1 MHQHPGRDHAGRHHA
16 GFTLL
21 EVLVAMAIV
30 AVAITTMLQL
40 SSQSLRLLK
49 LTGEQQDATLLADRL
64 LREVEPTAEE
74 VRSGEEGAFAWE
86 RRVGILAVTEELA
99 PPSGPAPV
107 LYSVSVAVRWAQGRS
122 VSVSSLRTRTAPA
135 GQAVP
140 R

>member
-1 MHQHPGRDHAGRHHA
+1 MPRGRDRA

-21 EVLVAMAIV
+21 EVLVAMVIV

-49 LTGEQQDATLLADRL
+49 LSGEQQEATLLADRL
-64 LREVEPTAEE
+64 LREAEPTAEE

-86 RRVGILAVTEELA
+86 RRVGVLPVTAELA
-99 PPSGPAPV
+99 PPSGPTPV
-107 LYSVSVAVRWAQGRS
+107 LYSVTVAVRWAQGRS
-122 VSVSSLRTRTAPA
+122 VTVSSLRTGTAAA
-135 GQAVP
+135 GPAVP

>member
-1 MHQHPGRDHAGRHHA
+1 MRMAPGRDRA

-30 AVAITTMLQL
+30 GVAIATMLQL

-49 LTGEQQDATLLADRL
+49 LAGEQQDATLLADRL
-64 LREVEPTAEE
+64 MREAEPTVEE

-86 RRVGILAVTEELA
+86 RRVDVLPVTAELA
-99 PPSGPAPV
+99 PPSGPTPV

-122 VSVSSLRTRTAPA
+122 VTVSSLRTATAPA
-135 GQAVP
+135 VQAVP

>member
-1 MHQHPGRDHAGRHHA
+1 MRTSRGRDRA

-49 LTGEQQDATLLADRL
+49 LSGEQQEASLLAERL
-64 LREVEPTAEE
+64 LREVEPTVEE

-86 RRVGILAVTEELA
+86 RRVGVLPVTADLS

-122 VSVSSLRTRTAPA
+122 VTVSSLRTGTAPP
-135 GQAVP
+135 GEAVS

>member
-1 MHQHPGRDHAGRHHA
+1 
-16 GFTLL
+16 
-21 EVLVAMAIV
+21 MAIV

-64 LREVEPTAEE
+64 LREVEPTIEE
-74 VRSGEEGAFAWE
+74 VRGGEEGPFAWE
-86 RRVGILAVTEELA
+86 RRVAVLPVTAELA

-107 LYSVSVAVRWAQGRS
+107 VYSVSVAVRWAQGRS
-122 VSVSSLRTRTAPA
+122 VQLSSLRTATAPA
-135 GQAVP
+135 TQAVS

>member
-1 MHQHPGRDHAGRHHA
+1 
-16 GFTLL
+16 
-21 EVLVAMAIV
+21 MAIV

-49 LTGEQQDATLLADRL
+49 ATGEQQDATLLADRL
-64 LREVEPTAEE
+64 LRETEPTVED
-74 VRSGEEGAFAWE
+74 VRSGEEGPFSWE
-86 RRVGILAVTEELA
+86 RRVGVLPVTAELS

-122 VSVSSLRTRTAPA
+122 VMVSSLRTGPAPA